1 MNNVN
6 VNVMPVNNVLG
17 HRTCEAK
24 MWVFPDACGVF
35 RCLSFSPLGLER
47 HVDSFFTFC
56 SCLNNFFMH
65 SKIPTPPLTHV
76 TPGNMITSMADTKN
90 RPVGHFY
97 WSRFAVVGHWVIFTG
112 AVCCCGSLGH
122 FYWSRSA
129 VVGHWVIFTGV
140 GLL

>member
-90 RPVGHFY
+90 RSV
-97 WSRFAVVGHWVIFTG
+97 
-112 AVCCCGSLGH
+112 GH

-129 VVGHWVIFTGV
+129 VVGQCPKKLHDVMGPFTLSPLWCTHNKFFCQV
-140 GLL
+140 TEQHLADK